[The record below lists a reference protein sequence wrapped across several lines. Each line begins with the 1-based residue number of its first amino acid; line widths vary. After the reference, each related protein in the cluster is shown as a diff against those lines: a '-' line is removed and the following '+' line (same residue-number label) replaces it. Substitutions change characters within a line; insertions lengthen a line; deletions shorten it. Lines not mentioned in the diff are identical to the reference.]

1 MNGGGVSATVGG
13 LKWFPKGDFININMG
28 DLNFAKRNRGRK
40 SRDMKEIIPDEI
52 TKRDCVGKVAD
63 IFDPLGRVAPLVS
76 GMQLDI
82 NELTARKLDWDDP
95 IPP

>member
-1 MNGGGVSATVGG
+1 MGG
-13 LKWFPKGDFININMG
+13 LKWFPKGDLISINMG
-28 DLNFAKRNRGRK
+28 DLNVAKRNRGRK
-40 SRDMKEIIPDEI
+40 SRDRKGIIPDEI
-52 TKRDCVGKVAD
+52 TKRYCVGKVAE

-76 GMQLDI
+76 GMKLDI